1 MVMKRIILVSVLA
14 LAVLVTFVPISNAE
28 MAKEGTTSSTVIYA
42 GKHKIIPLDKERFV
56 ITYENYGVR
65 LSDSKEGP
73 FHGMSHHNVGVLYF
87 ENGVGRLRGYVFN
100 TDKDGDK
107 VIIEI
112 TEENSQPSPKPTS
125 GKGKIIGGTGKFKGI
140 QGNMEYTRRNMR
152 PAEKGT
158 HQAISKS
165 KMTYR
170 IVEPKK

>member
-1 MVMKRIILVSVLA
+1 MRKLILTWALSLVVLVS
-14 LAVLVTFVPISNAE
+14 FVPISNAE
-28 MAKEGTTSSTVIYA
+28 MAKEGTSSSTVIYA

-73 FHGMSHHNVGVLYF
+73 FHGMSHHNVGVIYSV
-87 ENGVGRLRGYVFN
+87 NGVGRLRGYVFN

-107 VIIEI
+107 IIIEL
-112 TEENSQPSPKPTS
+112 TEEASYMPPKPTS

-140 QGNMEYTRRNMR
+140 QGNMEYTRRSVR
-152 PAEKGT
+152 SAEKGT